1 MSKIVNRLDT
11 IEERLRDLEDQYE
24 EITHNTDLRDRKY
37 EKEAKRQ
44 EGEHEKVLS
53 ASNVSSHRME
63 QRE

>member
-37 EKEAKRQ
+37 EKEAKR
-44 EGEHEKVLS
+44 
-53 ASNVSSHRME
+53 
-63 QRE
+63 